1 MCGLDHQIMERCRV
15 RQTLHNC
22 IEETSVAVILHWVS
36 DSASDCLLHK
46 FIDLL
51 CFHRFEA
58 ASFTVRTLF
67 LLLWGIDFLTIAE
80 IEIVLGVAFK

>member
-1 MCGLDHQIMERCRV
+1 MERCRV

-22 IEETSVAVILHWVS
+22 IEETSVAVVLHWVS

-46 FIDLL
+46 CIDLL

-67 LLLWGIDFLTIAE
+67 LLLWGIDFLMIDE